1 MRCESADDA
10 PVRLYIGPSENEND
24 GLRWMH
30 WGKEKV
36 GKLEMVCAMPL
47 DKSRGV

>member
-1 MRCESADDA
+1 MRCECADDA

-36 GKLEMVCAMPL
+36 GKLEMVCAML

>member
-1 MRCESADDA
+1 MRCECADDA
-10 PVRLYIGPSENEND
+10 PVRLYIRPSENEND

-30 WGKEKV
+30 WGKEKD
-36 GKLEMVCAMPL
+36 GKLEMVCAML